1 MMVRQWVKNQKITS
15 LEGFRS
21 FDQDFDGLIS
31 KDDMRKSLIKFLRV
45 RPEHILNTR
54 LDRLFRIFS
63 FYKTEH
69 IQPSDFQRLIDDV
82 NPFLTSATG
91 NSDKTF
97 KSSMGGGYVQTSTYD
112 WKIAAIQQIGL
123 YISHKY
129 DSIEESFYDC
139 SGNTDKITYRKFVNF
154 IVKLDSLR
162 GFNLTESLYQKLYAE
177 IDPHKKTYLS
187 LKDWISAF

>member
-1 MMVRQWVKNQKITS
+1 
-15 LEGFRS
+15 
-21 FDQDFDGLIS
+21 
-31 KDDMRKSLIKFLRV
+31 MRKSLIKFLRV

-69 IQPSDFQRLIDDV
+69 IQPSDFQRLIDDI

-97 KSSMGGGYVQTSTYD
+97 KSSMGGGYVSTSTYD
-112 WKIAAIQQIGL
+112 WKISAIQQIGL

-129 DSIEESFYDC
+129 GSIEESFQDC
-139 SGNTDKITYRKFVNF
+139 SGNTDKITY
-154 IVKLDSLR
+154 
-162 GFNLTESLYQKLYAE
+162 
-177 IDPHKKTYLS
+177 
-187 LKDWISAF
+187 